1 MSHTSQTW
9 RHMPSMLSLFCGKIL
24 DFMLFLLSVL
34 YWTDWGMQRER
45 QRERETERQRERD
58 REREREWCVVASTW
72 QNADSR
78 PSELEIKEGQPP
90 HLPSQPHLWHMPL
103 PSLWLMACRISEDAF
118 RRQSKMDPLFRRNRL
133 LDTLNL
139 MGLWANK
146 VVPPQSSQSWMAL
159 APINSRLLYYLIRE
173 IKSAPYSTHA
183 SCSAP
188 AQQGVCLQ
196 IILSTPGWSLSL
208 SIITEAWLQSQTGQ
222 SALDSFVINQLIE
235 ALTLSW
241 VIWLL
246 IVIVTTSLF
255 LKSPVTR
262 SIGER

>member
-24 DFMLFLLSVL
+24 DFMLFLLSIL
-34 YWTDWGMQRER
+34 GNAERER
-45 QRERETERQRERD
+45 QRERE
-58 REREREWCVVASTW
+58 WCVVTSTW

-159 APINSRLLYYLIRE
+159 APINSRFKITLLSHQR
-173 IKSAPYSTHA
+173 
-183 SCSAP
+183 
-188 AQQGVCLQ
+188 
-196 IILSTPGWSLSL
+196 
-208 SIITEAWLQSQTGQ
+208 
-222 SALDSFVINQLIE
+222 N
-235 ALTLSW
+235 
-241 VIWLL
+241 
-246 IVIVTTSLF
+246 
-255 LKSPVTR
+255 
-262 SIGER
+262 